1 MFHFVNDIGFG
12 EASTNLLIE
21 GLSMDANFDLA
32 LS

>member
-1 MFHFVNDIGFG
+1 VFHFVKDVESG